1 MTADKNN
8 FQKIAVLA
16 HPQVAPAAGEA
27 KKIAAYL
34 QSCDL
39 EAEDGYLN
47 DEALRKRIQS
57 NEFDLVVTL
66 GGDGTVLRAGHLCA
80 PYSVPILAINHGRF
94 GFLIEVPPGKWKKYL
109 DDLLAGDYWIEERMM
124 LDARLWRNEKA
135 VEEWDVLNEIVVGR
149 GHPVRPVHLQTSL
162 NGQPL
167 TTYVADALI
176 VATPTGSTAYSLA
189 AGGPVLPPELRNILL
204 VPVAPHL
211 SMDRAIVLAE
221 GSDVSVEILSSQ
233 QSVLSVDG
241 QEPIPLYKGD
251 RVEVRV
257 SQHIVRLV
265 RFQKA
270 GYFYSS
276 IISIMDQHPSAGD
289 VAE

>member
-1 MTADKNN
+1 
-8 FQKIAVLA
+8 
-16 HPQVAPAAGEA
+16 
-27 KKIAAYL
+27 
-34 QSCDL
+34 
-39 EAEDGYLN
+39 
-47 DEALRKRIQS
+47 
-57 NEFDLVVTL
+57 
-66 GGDGTVLRAGHLCA
+66 
-80 PYSVPILAINHGRF
+80 
-94 GFLIEVPPGKWKKYL
+94 
-109 DDLLAGDYWIEERMM
+109 
-124 LDARLWRNEKA
+124 
-135 VEEWDVLNEIVVGR
+135 
-149 GHPVRPVHLQTSL
+149 VHLSTSL
-162 NGQPL
+162 DGQPL

-204 VPVAPHL
+204 VPVAAHL

-221 GSDVSVEILSSQ
+221 GSDIGIDILSSQ

-241 QEPIPLYKGD
+241 QEPVTLFKGD
-251 RVEVRV
+251 RVEVCV
-257 SQHIVRLV
+257 SEYAVRLV